1 METPRKDIYPLALT
15 KRHIEKLG
23 SRVEQ
28 AGPYKVRKE
37 WWGILCLKEEK
48 EKEEARMTEE
58 PPIHHWGKRG
68 RLDQPLLPLL
78 LSLHQTYN
86 THSHT
91 HAAPIKS
98 PSLLSMSAMDASV
111 YGVSISFLLC
121 FFSLLPIL
129 SALPLIPP
137 HKSSPSSPSASGQIN
152 SNSVLVALLDSHYTE
167 LAELVEKALLLQ
179 KLEDTVGKH
188 NITIFAPRNEALER
202 QLDPEFKRFLLE
214 PGNLRSLQTLL
225 MFHILPKRIGSNDWP
240 AASARHHTLTED
252 HLHLMTKGS
261 GKKLVDLAE
270 IVRLDDV
277 VRPDGV
283 IHGIERLLIPRS
295 VQEDFNRRRN
305 LRAISAV
312 LPEGAP
318 EVDPRTHRL
327 KKPAPVPTG
336 APPVLPIYD
345 AMAPGPSLAPAPAP
359 GPGGPRHHFNGER
372 QVKDFIHTLLHYGGY
387 NEMADILVNLT
398 SLATEMGRL
407 VSEGYVLTVLAP
419 NDEAMAKLTTDQL
432 SEPGAPE
439 QIIYYHIIPEYQTE
453 ESMYNAVR
461 RFGKVG
467 YDTLRLPH
475 KVVAQEADG
484 SVKFGQGEGSAY
496 LFDPDIYTD
505 GRISVQGIDGV
516 LFPSEEES
524 KTERKTTPVVK
535 VASKPRRGK
544 LLEVACGML
553 GAFGQ
558 VC

>member
-1 METPRKDIYPLALT
+1 MVSL
-15 KRHIEKLG
+15 
-23 SRVEQ
+23 S
-28 AGPYKVRKE
+28 PYAFSSFPS
-37 WWGILCLKEEK
+37 CFSHFYQ
-48 EKEEARMTEE
+48 
-58 PPIHHWGKRG
+58 PIIR
-68 RLDQPLLPLL
+68 QLP
-78 LSLHQTYN
+78 Q
-86 THSHT
+86 
-91 HAAPIKS
+91 
-98 PSLLSMSAMDASV
+98 
-111 YGVSISFLLC
+111 
-121 FFSLLPIL
+121 
-129 SALPLIPP
+129 IPT
-137 HKSSPSSPSASGQIN
+137 HKSSSSSSVQIN

-167 LAELVEKALLLQ
+167 LTELVEKALLLQ
-179 KLEDTVGKH
+179 TLEETVGKY

-214 PGNLRSLQTLL
+214 PGNLGSLQTLL
-225 MFHILPKRIGSNDWP
+225 MFHFVPKRIGSNEWP
-240 AASARHHTLTED
+240 SGKSGTVRHQTLCHD
-252 HLHLMTKGS
+252 HVQLMNKGS
-261 GKKLVDLAE
+261 GKKVVDLAE
-270 IVRLDDV
+270 IVRPDDV

-295 VQEDFNRRRN
+295 VQKDFNRRRN
-305 LRAISAV
+305 LRSISAV

-327 KKPAPVPTG
+327 KKPAAPVPSG

-345 AMAPGPSLAPAPAP
+345 ALAPGPSLAPAPAP
-359 GPGGPRHHFNGER
+359 GPGGPHHHFNGER
-372 QVKDFIHTLLHYGGY
+372 QVKDFIQTLLHYGGY

-461 RFGKVG
+461 RFGKVR
-467 YDTLRLPH
+467 YDSLRLPH

-484 SVKFGQGEGSAY
+484 SVKFGQGDGSAY

-516 LFPSEEES
+516 LFPLEEELKPEKKS
-524 KTERKTTPVVK
+524 APVVK
-535 VASKPRRGK
+535 VATKPRRGK
-544 LLEVACGML
+544 LLEVACRML
-553 GAFGQ
+553 GTFGQ
-558 VC
+558 DSHFSTCQ

>member
-1 METPRKDIYPLALT
+1 M
-15 KRHIEKLG
+15 G
-23 SRVEQ
+23 SQ
-28 AGPYKVRKE
+28 
-37 WWGILCLKEEK
+37 
-48 EKEEARMTEE
+48 
-58 PPIHHWGKRG
+58 
-68 RLDQPLLPLL
+68 
-78 LSLHQTYN
+78 
-86 THSHT
+86 
-91 HAAPIKS
+91 
-98 PSLLSMSAMDASV
+98 V
-111 YGVSISFLLC
+111 YGGVNLFFLFTVL
-121 FFSLLPIL
+121 FRINA
-129 SALPLIPP
+129 ALPEYPTTK
-137 HKSSPSSPSASGQIN
+137 HSSPSNSAQIN

-179 KLEDTVGKH
+179 TLEKAVSQH

-202 QLDPEFKRFLLE
+202 ELDPGFKRFLLE

-225 MFHILPKRIGSNDWP
+225 LFHIIPTRIGSHGWP
-240 AASARHHTLTED
+240 SSTTESTHHKTLCND
-252 HLHLMTKGS
+252 HLHLTSKTS
-261 GKKLVDLAE
+261 GERVVDLARV
-270 IVRLDDV
+270 VRPDDI

-283 IHGIERLLIPRS
+283 IHGIERLLVPRS

-305 LRAISAV
+305 LQSISAV

-327 KKPAPVPTG
+327 KKPAAPVPVG
-336 APPVLPIYD
+336 SPPVLPIFD

-359 GPGGPRHHFNGER
+359 GPGGPHHHFDGES
-372 QVKDFIHTLLHYGGY
+372 QVKDFIQTLLHYGGY

-439 QIIYYHIIPEYQTE
+439 QIMYYHLIPEYQTE

-461 RFGKVG
+461 RFGKVR

-484 SVKFGQGEGSAY
+484 SVKFGQGDGSAY

-516 LFPSEEES
+516 LFPLEEES
-524 KTERKTTPVVK
+524 KPLTKATPVAKFV
-535 VASKPRRGK
+535 SKTRRGK
-544 LLEVACGML
+544 LMEVACRML
-553 GAFGQ
+553 GTFGQ
-558 VC
+558 ESHFNSCQ